1 MKRFKECE
9 SHFLVTRL
17 CRLISG
23 ALVLQFS
30 PVPQRKRARSLHVRL
45 RVKEKV
51 LPSHRTIDLHITLDG
66 VNAVIN

>member
-1 MKRFKECE
+1 MKRSQE
-9 SHFLVTRL
+9 SENHFLVTRL
-17 CRLISG
+17 CRLISR

-30 PVPQRKRARSLHVRL
+30 PVPQRKRARSLYVRL

-51 LPSHRTIDLHITLDG
+51 LASLRTIDLHITLDG